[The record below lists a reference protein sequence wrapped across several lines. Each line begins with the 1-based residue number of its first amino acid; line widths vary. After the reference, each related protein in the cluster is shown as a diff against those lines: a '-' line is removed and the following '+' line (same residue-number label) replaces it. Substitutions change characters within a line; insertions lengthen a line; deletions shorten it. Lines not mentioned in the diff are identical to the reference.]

1 MKMIGSG
8 KTVFFEML
16 EDEYS
21 DHVENN
27 NGLCIHCGEEASNIE
42 PDARQLI
49 LFNECES
56 CGKNGVY
63 GVEELLVMG
72 RIQFKII
79 VP

>member
-16 EDEYS
+16 EDEYA
-21 DHVENN
+21 DYVENDA
-27 NGLCIHCGEEASNIE
+27 GLCIHCGEEASNIE
-42 PDARQLI
+42 PDARQY
-49 LFNECES
+49 ECES

-72 RIQFKII
+72 RVQFKII